1 MASTNL
7 GSIFIAPTFCV
18 HKIKRLPAEQ
28 CVVCADARVCERA
41 RACGLFSPAFGHLP
55 EATVVPWSL
64 LPFKVTELLQGCLS
78 RNERKLYPLSL
89 DSILKIRHITLL
101 TKVRLVKAMV
111 FSVVMYGCESW
122 TTKKAER

>member
-1 MASTNL
+1 M
-7 GSIFIAPTFCV
+7 
-18 HKIKRLPAEQ
+18 
-28 CVVCADARVCERA
+28 VCADARVCERA

-111 FSVVMYGCESW
+111 FFSSHVW
-122 TTKKAER
+122 L